1 MDLEVIKNKMNARVE
16 KTIESLKKDFSGL
29 RTGRA
34 STALLDSI
42 MVEAY
47 GAVVPLQ
54 QVASVSVPESRMLA
68 VSVWDKGVIKMVEK
82 AIRESD
88 LGLNPMNDGQTLRIP
103 LPPLSEE
110 RRVELCKIAAK
121 YTETARVS
129 IRSIRRDE
137 IDAVKKM
144 EKDGL
149 CSEDDVKR
157 AEAEIQKITDA
168 KIAECDAMLKT
179 KEEEI
184 KVV

>member
-1 MDLEVIKNKMNARVE
+1 M
-16 KTIESLKKDFSGL
+16 
-29 RTGRA
+29 
-34 STALLDSI
+34 
-42 MVEAY
+42 
-47 GAVVPLQ
+47 
-54 QVASVSVPESRMLA
+54 
-68 VSVWDKGVIKMVEK
+68 
-82 AIRESD
+82 
-88 LGLNPMNDGQTLRIP
+88 
-103 LPPLSEE
+103 
-110 RRVELCKIAAK
+110 ELCKIAAK

-137 IDAVKKM
+137 IDAVKKQ

-179 KEEEI
+179 KEDEI